1 MIAILYCILLQSGNE
16 SLDNNV
22 KQTQPATTIQNNEDD
37 FEAMVLKRMKQAE
50 ERKRLNEQLE
60 NEDDNKEDKVVT

>member
-1 MIAILYCILLQSGNE
+1 M
-16 SLDNNV
+16 
-22 KQTQPATTIQNNEDD
+22 KRTATTLTTEDD

-60 NEDDNKEDKVVT
+60 EENEVNNKEDTIVT

>member
-1 MIAILYCILLQSGNE
+1 M
-16 SLDNNV
+16 
-22 KQTQPATTIQNNEDD
+22 KQTQQPTALTTEDD

-60 NEDDNKEDKVVT
+60 DEDNKEDKAAT

>member
-1 MIAILYCILLQSGNE
+1 M
-16 SLDNNV
+16 
-22 KQTQPATTIQNNEDD
+22 KQTQPATTIQNTEDD